1 LSQCEILKTKA
12 RERRGENLR
21 NLIVEYLA
29 SHDRYKDQMDTDA
42 RINAL
47 ENWKTEMASSMME
60 TQTSLIESA
69 KTSQEEASRVSQDYT
84 ASIKLLSENY
94 LEALKIQANSL
105 SIPLLRDILMPLMM
119 KLFTFFSILVLLL
132 LGGVLGI
139 KWAFGDILSKIG

>member
-1 LSQCEILKTKA
+1 
-12 RERRGENLR
+12 
-21 NLIVEYLA
+21 
-29 SHDRYKDQMDTDA
+29 MDTDA

-47 ENWKTEMASSMME
+47 ENWKTEMASSMMD
-60 TQTSLIESA
+60 TQSSLIQSA
-69 KTSQEEASRVSQDYT
+69 KLSQEEASRVSQDYT

-139 KWAFGDILSKIG
+139 KWAFGDILSSVG